1 MSPCPFRSAT
11 SLGTARCHH
20 VPSPAVPHPGLRPWA
35 LPSATTLQKCHIQG
49 HYQVPPCPFSTSA
62 TPRGTA
68 KCHHSPQV
76 PHPGSLPSAT
86 TSCPNSATSVVTSL
100 GTPGATTPLL
110 QKCHT
115 QCWPLGHC
123 QVPPRPPLALSHP
136 GSLPW
141 TLPGATPS
149 SPRDLGGSLVPRGLL
164 TLPAGPAGIGSGT
177 RSRAQVT
184 PRWLLVTPRWLLVAP
199 GLPHGRWGS

>member
-20 VPSPAVPHPGLRPWA
+20 VPSPAMPHPGLRPWA

-110 QKCHT
+110 PKCHT

-123 QVPPRPPLALSHP
+123 QVPPRPSLATSHP
-136 GSLPW
+136 GSHPW
-141 TLPGATPS
+141 TLPGATTS
-149 SPRDLGGSLVPRGLL
+149 SPGIVTPRVTSLDTARCHPVLPQGSGGGLWCLGGSSHSRRDPLESALAHG
-164 TLPAGPAGIGSGT
+164 AGH
-177 RSRAQVT
+177 R
-184 PRWLLVTPRWLLVAP
+184 
-199 GLPHGRWGS
+199 